1 MRTNQCQFEPYS
13 TTSSLQ
19 ICKWCHRLKGEHD
32 KDTMSN
38 KKKQNSIDWLVEE
51 LRKYIEE
58 PWKYVPKGGKEAIV
72 EQAKAMHKEEQR
84 EDMIGLLEWMNEIAK
99 TDPMQLET
107 DKDDIVDM
115 YYNETYGGNK

>member
-1 MRTNQCQFEPYS
+1 MKQSSIEWFINELDKTIPYQHIS
-13 TTSSLQ
+13 NSQ
-19 ICKWCHRLKGEHD
+19 IFTD
-32 KDTMSN
+32 
-38 KKKQNSIDWLVEE
+38 I
-51 LRKYIEE
+51 I
-58 PWKYVPKGGKEAIV
+58 

-115 YYNETYGGNK
+115 YFNETYGGTK

>member
-1 MRTNQCQFEPYS
+1 
-13 TTSSLQ
+13 
-19 ICKWCHRLKGEHD
+19 
-32 KDTMSN
+32 MSN

>member
-32 KDTMSN
+32 KDIMSN

-72 EQAKAMHKEEQR
+72 EQAKAMHKEEIETAMR
-84 EDMIGLLEWMNEIAK
+84 VAFIDGLRS
-99 TDPMQLET
+99 
-107 DKDDIVDM
+107 DDVNYKSPYQVWEQ

>member
-1 MRTNQCQFEPYS
+1 MRTNQCQFESYS

-72 EQAKAMHKEEQR
+72 EQAKAMHKEEMER
-84 EDMIGLLEWMNEIAK
+84 FFKGGMSLVEGRLWK
-99 TDPMQLET
+99 P
-107 DKDDIVDM
+107 VDM
-115 YYNETYGGNK
+115 FEEYYNETFGGEQ